1 MPRSDIFHGI
11 SFPPC
16 FARRDLSTPLLFGNC
31 AIRFVGEDEV
41 GLFAVPATDTELSP
55 IFVLLFESVSV
66 RDLCFG
72 SLRRVLFPQDNM
84 RADAHR
90 VVSSTIVYI
99 LHIRK
104 GFLLQRGCLSYK
116 HSPVLRCERKWRTLQ
131 NGRARMEDKW
141 QCCYGRFVVF
151 ECQQAENLFPKHG
164 QRQPSMQQGVG

>member
-116 HSPVLRCERKWRTLQ
+116 HSPVLRCERKCGLC
-131 NGRARMEDKW
+131 RMGERGWKTSGNVAMAVLSSSSVSKLRICFQSMDS
-141 QCCYGRFVVF
+141 VN
-151 ECQQAENLFPKHG
+151 QACSKE
-164 QRQPSMQQGVG
+164 